1 MSGTGPGIREVMD
14 LSGLTVLVTG
24 ANGGIGRALVQEL
37 AKRDVHLLAGMRDP
51 GEFVAVSER
60 GAREVRPVRIE
71 LSSREEIDTC
81 LAGLGDQRIDVLI
94 NNAGVFEGGLIEGQ
108 DLSHVYAMTQ
118 VNFAGLIHLT
128 KALLEPMLARDR
140 GKIVNNA
147 SIAGYVPFPGAAV
160 YSATKAGVVGFTE
173 ALRRELAE
181 SEVTVLEVVT
191 PGVETDMLAE
201 VRADYEPHMDDTSKI
216 KGIEPE
222 EWAEKI
228 VAAIESDDELLN
240 PTGAE
245 RLAKLASRG
254 PGQVLDGVLGRVFD
268 R

>member
-1 MSGTGPGIREVMD
+1 MD
-14 LSGLTVLVTG
+14 LSGQTVLITG
-24 ANGGIGRALVQEL
+24 ADGGIGRALTEEL
-37 AKRDVHLLAGMRDP
+37 AKRDVRLLAGMRDTGNFTP
-51 GEFVAVSER
+51 VSQR
-60 GAREVRPVRIE
+60 GAREVRPVRLE
-71 LSSREEIDTC
+71 LSSRDEIEAC
-81 LAGLGDQRIDVLI
+81 LSELNGERVDVLI
-94 NNAGVFEGGLIEGQ
+94 NNAGRFDGGLFEDQELDEIY
-108 DLSHVYAMTQ
+108 SMTQ

-128 KALLEPMLARDR
+128 KALMAPMLARR
-140 GKIVNNA
+140 HGKIVNNA

-173 ALRRELAE
+173 ALRRELQE
-181 SEVTVLEVVT
+181 TDVTVLEVVT

-201 VRADYEPHMDDTSKI
+201 VREDYEPHMGDTSKI
-216 KGIEPE
+216 KGIEAS

-228 VAAIESDDELLN
+228 AAAIEDDDDLLN

-254 PGQVLDGVLGRVFD
+254 PGPVLDTVLGRVFG